1 MDGRRRERRVQT
13 RGMTGMGSSHGVE
26 WRDYIYIDGRPITPA
41 SLASRLDSIR
51 KDVFDQ
57 PVRQGPVKRES
68 EYALHPERLS
78 SSERYML
85 DTSCYDL
92 STPTS
97 DQRVRNQFQYFT
109 YMLSGI
115 GHNISKLSAKR
126 RVVIGLRNQVELQYR
141 RRYAQTITD
150 VGRKAMGSSGDERDA
165 YMRSHY
171 PALCDIHDMC
181 DGMLQAMDCEYER
194 LDEMQQI
201 VSRCITGM
209 ENDARMR
216 GEYAWGNPQDKLSR

>member
-1 MDGRRRERRVQT
+1 
-13 RGMTGMGSSHGVE
+13 MGSSHGVE

-41 SLASRLDSIR
+41 SIASRLDAIR

-57 PVRQGPVKRES
+57 PVRQVPVKRES

-150 VGRKAMGSSGDERDA
+150 VGRKAMG
-165 YMRSHY
+165 
-171 PALCDIHDMC
+171 
-181 DGMLQAMDCEYER
+181 
-194 LDEMQQI
+194 
-201 VSRCITGM
+201 
-209 ENDARMR
+209 
-216 GEYAWGNPQDKLSR
+216 